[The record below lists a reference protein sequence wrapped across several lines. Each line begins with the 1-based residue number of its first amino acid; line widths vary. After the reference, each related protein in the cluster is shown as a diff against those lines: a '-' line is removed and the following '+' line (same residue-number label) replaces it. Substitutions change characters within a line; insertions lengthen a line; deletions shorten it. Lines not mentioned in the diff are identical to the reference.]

1 MRKFLIL
8 LTALILC
15 GTVNVKAQDDAQTT
29 TQFKRF
35 EHNFYAGAGV
45 FIDRESYYWQSVY
58 ASSPSYYENIDK
70 GLSYK
75 FGYGLNYYF
84 TELFSLM
91 GGVAYR
97 REVISPFVAMD
108 GGSLDSF
115 GFIDVPVVFQV
126 HLKDS
131 ERPNDKWMLGLGVV
145 FSPCIDR
152 DEYYFGD
159 DPTQKDPLEGKAIIK
174 NFYIN
179 LMPCV
184 AYETKHFRY
193 GLEFNIGLH
202 DVNKKY
208 AGLNTSKKYLS
219 NTCAVVAFK
228 F

>member
-1 MRKFLIL
+1 MRKILIL
-8 LTALILC
+8 LTALTLC
-15 GTVNVKAQDDAQTT
+15 GAVNSNAQEDAQAKPH
-29 TQFKRF
+29 FKRF
-35 EHNFYAGAGV
+35 EHSIYAGAGV

-97 REVISPFVAMD
+97 REAIRPFATLD

-115 GFIDVPVVFQV
+115 GFIDIPVVFQV

-159 DPTQKDPLEGKAIIK
+159 DPTTKDPLEGKAIIK
-174 NFYIN
+174 NFYVN
-179 LMPCV
+179 LMPCI

-193 GLEFNIGLH
+193 GVEANIGLH
-202 DVNKKY
+202 DVSRKY
-208 AGLNTSKKYLS
+208 KGLDTRKKYLS